1 MAGSP
6 ESWGSL
12 GDESVFPI
20 LKASVPGYCIAEAR
34 VPEIQRHFNSCFS
47 VVAPEIVDQIA

>member
-6 ESWGSL
+6 L

-20 LKASVPGYCIAEAR
+20 LKASVPGYCIAKAR